1 VAQHRATLLQIAACV
16 QTPAWCRNDAL
27 LNPLTHRKILKKG
40 VAGRANIVAMGM
52 FDRDST
58 AFNLPM
64 TLHVYVEGWQPYEV
78 EDNWIVKA
86 KDAGG
91 LSGAIPVRVD
101 PDDQY
106 RVAIDWEGVRAQVE
120 QMEAARRQAL
130 AAQGPVTGLSAAQP
144 QGATPMIDLRNDPE
158 LRRKLEAVLG
168 HELTPGSTETI
179 ASGDPQLQLRV
190 MQVVQEHMAQQAFTP
205 PPPAPAAG
213 DPAARLKQ
221 LADMRDAGLISG
233 EDFEAKKAEILR
245 AL

>member
-1 VAQHRATLLQIAACV
+1 MQIAACV
-16 QTPAWCRNDAL
+16 QAPKWCRNDPL

-40 VAGRANIVAMGM
+40 VPGRANIVSMGM
-52 FDRDST
+52 FDRDSS
-58 AFNLPM
+58 ACNLPM

-91 LSGAIPVRVD
+91 LSGAIPVKVD
-101 PDDQY
+101 PNDQN

-120 QMEAARRQAL
+120 QMETARRQAL
-130 AAQGPVTGLSAAQP
+130 AAQRPVTSFSSFQP
-144 QGATPMIDLRNDPE
+144 QGAAQVIDLRNDPA
-158 LRRKLEAVLG
+158 LRGKLEAALG
-168 HELTPGSTETI
+168 IEL
-179 ASGDPQLQLRV
+179 
-190 MQVVQEHMAQQAFTP
+190 
-205 PPPAPAAG
+205 PPASTAG

-221 LADMRDAGLISG
+221 LAEMRDAGLISS